1 MIESPL
7 LHFLKEKMSMTE
19 VYQPVVIRELLLKG
33 GTCSKSELA
42 LALARYDQSVIE
54 FYEKVLMRWPK
65 QTLVKHG
72 IVAYDRKT
80 KTFTLSQPHAETAHA
95 DVEIAECENQ
105 IRKWQRTRSIDDRGP
120 ESYVSQRYK
129 VLSQAKGKCQLCGI
143 PAYIRPLDID
153 HIVPQSK
160 ADTNKRVFKDGQWIY
175 VHSVENL
182 QALCFKCNRNKRDTD
197 NTDFRRVSYLT
208 RDRAGQESPD
218 WHSKTKALSNRELEV
233 ALREIV
239 LESLEQDQEGRVPY
253 TLQTLSDALEAII
266 ELAEIKGSTDEA
278 LLQHVHA
285 KRSTLGNLSARI
297 HRIDLQN
304 QASCKNFSIQEDSIS
319 PSHRA

>member
-1 MIESPL
+1 MSESPL

-72 IVAYDRKT
+72 IVAYDRQT
-80 KTFTLSQPHAETAHA
+80 KTFTLSQPHAESTHA

-105 IRKWQRTRSIDDRGP
+105 IRKWQSARSIDDRAP

-160 ADTNKRVFKDGQWIY
+160 ADANKRVFKDGQWIY
-175 VHSVENL
+175 VHSIENL

-197 NTDFRRVSYLT
+197 NTDFRRISYMT
-208 RDRAGQESPD
+208 RDSTGHESPD
-218 WHSKTKALSNRELEV
+218 GQSTTKTKALSNRDLEV

-266 ELAEIKGSTDEA
+266 ELAEIKGSTEET
-278 LLQHVHA
+278 LLQHVRV
-285 KRSTLGNLSARI
+285 KRSTLGNLCTRLN
-297 HRIDLQN
+297 RID
-304 QASCKNFSIQEDSIS
+304 
-319 PSHRA
+319 SH